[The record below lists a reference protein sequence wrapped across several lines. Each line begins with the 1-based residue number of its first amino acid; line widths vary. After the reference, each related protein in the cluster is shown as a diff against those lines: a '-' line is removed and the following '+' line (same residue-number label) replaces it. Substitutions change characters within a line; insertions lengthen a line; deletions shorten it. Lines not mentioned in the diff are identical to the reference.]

1 MMNRM
6 PITTT
11 DALDGRDVFI
21 AGGSHDP
28 KNDAVNTATT
38 ILRFSNS
45 TTASSQ
51 GFYMGRGTGMSKGN
65 GRGI

>member
-11 DALDGRDVFI
+11 DALDSRDVFT

-28 KNDAVNTATT
+28 KNDAVITATT

-51 GFYMGRGTGMSKGN
+51 GFHMRKGTGISKGK